1 MLKSPAILFDP
12 SLCTGCRGCQVA
24 CKQWNGLEGESSGWF
39 EGPSYTNPKWISA
52 NTWLLLQMHE
62 ESIQDGK
69 LVWCFTQRRCH
80 HCKESR
86 CVELCPAEPKAA
98 RRDEYGIVT
107 IDPELCIGCGTCV
120 ENCPFGAPKLSEEYE
135 IARKCTMCIDRQKV
149 GLKPACAAT
158 CPTGATL
165 FGEREE
171 LVKIGLERARRF
183 RKGALYGLKE
193 GGGSAVLYVLPFGRE
208 YEGFPEKPEAHGVK
222 VASVRRRRRPVLGA
236 LPEVGAVAL
245 GSIAMCLTRLADRK
259 EGVRREEKN
268 RGKDEEK
275 KPGGKG

>member
-12 SLCTGCRGCQVA
+12 TLCTACRGCQVA

-62 ESIQDGK
+62 ETILDGR
-69 LVWCFTQRRCH
+69 LVWSFTQRRCH
-80 HCKESR
+80 HCKDPR

-98 RRDEYGIVT
+98 RRDENGIVT

-120 ENCPFGAPKLSEEYE
+120 ENCPFGAPHLSEEFE
-135 IARKCTMCIDRQKV
+135 IARKCTMCIDRQKD
-149 GLKPACAAT
+149 GLQPACAAT

-171 LVKIGLERARRF
+171 LVKIGLERV
-183 RKGALYGLKE
+183 KKHKNGVLYGLKE
-193 GGGSAVLYVLPFGRE
+193 GGGSSVLYVLPYGRE
-208 YEGFPEKPEAHGVK
+208 YEGFPEKPEARTGTI
-222 VASVRRRRRPVLGA
+222 ASARRPKRSGSG

-245 GSIAMCLTRLADRK
+245 GSIAMCLTRLAERK
-259 EGVRREEKN
+259 EGVRRAEKEMKSKGEE
-268 RGKDEEK
+268 
-275 KPGGKG
+275 